1 MMNRLFQ
8 PLNIASL
15 VFFRVAFGLLGFAD
29 VLGTW
34 LYYHLH
40 ERAFEPGNFRFA
52 YLGFEWVQPLSE
64 PWMSACFILLLISA
78 IGVMIGWRYR
88 LNTIVFAAGFTWLF
102 LLEKAHYLNHGYLFC
117 WISFLMIFLPAH
129 RCCSVDA
136 RRKPALRSAVA
147 PAWCVWILPFLMAV
161 VYAYGGMAKL
171 NADWLRAVPLTMW
184 LQQKSGAPVI
194 GPVLGWPGTAFI
206 MAYGGLLFDLT
217 APVGLLFRRTRV
229 VVFWVAIGFH
239 LVNTLVF
246 QIGIFPALSIC
257 LTLLFFPPDFPVV
270 WSRRLPPWMQQ
281 FKFPEIVPP
290 ARETAA
296 TYWQFGAQRRNWIL
310 AALLLLAGAH
320 LLIPLRHHLFQGPV
334 AWTEEGHRYAWRMM
348 LRSKQGYGHFTAKDL
363 DTGASETIRPATYL
377 SKRQN
382 RKLYTH
388 PDMIWQFARYLKD
401 RYRAKGKNVAVHANI
416 QLKLNDRPYQP
427 FVDPAVD
434 LGSVEWQHFQ
444 AASWIVPLEE

>member
-1 MMNRLFQ
+1 
-8 PLNIASL
+8 
-15 VFFRVAFGLLGFAD
+15 
-29 VLGTW
+29 
-34 LYYHLH
+34 
-40 ERAFEPGNFRFA
+40 
-52 YLGFEWVQPLSE
+52 
-64 PWMSACFILLLISA
+64 
-78 IGVMIGWRYR
+78 
-88 LNTIVFAAGFTWLF
+88 
-102 LLEKAHYLNHGYLFC
+102 
-117 WISFLMIFLPAH
+117 
-129 RCCSVDA
+129 
-136 RRKPALRSAVA
+136 
-147 PAWCVWILPFLMAV
+147 MAV